1 MDGPVAVLYWLG
13 DGEHPR
19 VRLRQRK
26 CLQRHEDGYAV
37 SREGDGTKGWRL
49 SEQEGKGG
57 AKKGGIS
64 KITTSKE

>member
-26 CLQRHEDGYAV
+26 GLRRDEDGYAV
-37 SREGDGTKGWRL
+37 SKKGDGTRDGG
-49 SEQEGKGG
+49 SES
-57 AKKGGIS
+57 KKGRGP
-64 KITTSKE
+64 KKVEYRR